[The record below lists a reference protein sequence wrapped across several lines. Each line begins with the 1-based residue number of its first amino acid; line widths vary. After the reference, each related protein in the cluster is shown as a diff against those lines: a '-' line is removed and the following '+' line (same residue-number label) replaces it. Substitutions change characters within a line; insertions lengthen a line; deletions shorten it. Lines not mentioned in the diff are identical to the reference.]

1 MVTKTRGLQ
10 RQGGYKDVS
19 PFQFVRMEMSL
30 EVEKYMPPFLLFLF
44 LLSLFTSSKSLIIIL
59 CVFFSVFGAF
69 LWECYSATFRPGIFT
84 TFFSGLMWINRF
96 LNAIFFFP
104 SFSEGHV
111 RYMTLMYSM
120 SPVITFLK
128 TEGVTEQ
135 SRAAAVRQA
144 LWNREGS
151 LQTRV
156 LRL

>member
-1 MVTKTRGLQ
+1 M
-10 RQGGYKDVS
+10 S

-96 LNAIFFFP
+96 LNAIFSLFE

-111 RYMTLMYSM
+111 RYITLMYSM
-120 SPVITFLK
+120 SPAITFLK
-128 TEGVTEQ
+128 TKGVTEQ